1 MKHTREEILNA
12 LHVIKDI
19 CDDETIDC
27 YNCPF
32 GNDENLCRIKDRIP
46 ANWRI
51 KDEEIWRAF
60 E

>member
-1 MKHTREEILNA
+1 MKHTKEEILNA

-32 GNDENLCRIKDRIP
+32 SDSDGHCILTEQIPTAWDIKDYEP
-46 ANWRI
+46 
-51 KDEEIWRAF
+51 WRAF